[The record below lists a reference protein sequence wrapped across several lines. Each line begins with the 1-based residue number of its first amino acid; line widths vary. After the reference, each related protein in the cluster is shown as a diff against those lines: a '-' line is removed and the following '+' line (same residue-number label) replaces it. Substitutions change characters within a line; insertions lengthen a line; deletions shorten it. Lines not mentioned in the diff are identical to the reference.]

1 MLLLPVNL
9 IISTHNTGDMSLGE
23 ELCYKAHQM
32 EVEEDFYSYE
42 FSNDEDLP
50 VYKDSEELFAALR
63 QKEDEVLLAAQVG
76 NALLLENR
84 QLKEERDALHDK
96 YTQQLEVRK
105 RDSSSCQRFCFSA
118 ALRPPRVFTE
128 SSLFPF
134 WRQCI
139 LINVVVLHETYYII
153 F

>member
-1 MLLLPVNL
+1 
-9 IISTHNTGDMSLGE
+9 MSLRE

-76 NALLLENR
+76 NALLMENR
-84 QLKEERDALHDK
+84 QLKEERDAHHDK
-96 YTQQLEVRK
+96 YTQQLE
-105 RDSSSCQRFCFSA
+105 
-118 ALRPPRVFTE
+118 
-128 SSLFPF
+128 
-134 WRQCI
+134 
-139 LINVVVLHETYYII
+139 
-153 F
+153 